1 MVIFISIKILICLIT
16 FIFLINKKF
25 VHLKQFKVK
34 LINGIMGADQM
45 CLETQVQDDVSYI
58 FNVSIFFHYNHLEH

>member
-25 VHLKQFKVK
+25 IHLKQLK
-34 LINGIMGADQM
+34 LINGIVCADQM
-45 CLETQVQDDVSYI
+45 CLETQVQDDDGYI
-58 FNVSIFFHYNHLEH
+58 FNVGIFFHYNHLEH